1 MLFNVI
7 HEPYGTH
14 NSIHDVNIVDFIVY
28 HVRQNLWDPIAS
40 MPPRSQNW
48 EEPGFSTETVTVL
61 TEKNWG
67 ENDRKWKMGHY
78 QWDSLSAK
86 NEIK

>member
-1 MLFNVI
+1 
-7 HEPYGTH
+7 
-14 NSIHDVNIVDFIVY
+14 
-28 HVRQNLWDPIAS
+28 

-48 EEPGFSTETVTVL
+48 EEQGFSTETVTVL

>member
-7 HEPYGTH
+7 HEPYGAH
-14 NSIHDVNIVDFIVY
+14 NSIYDMNIVDFIVY
-28 HVRQNLWDPIAS
+28 HVRQNLWDPIIS

-48 EEPGFSTETVTVL
+48 EEPGFSTETVTFL
-61 TEKNWG
+61 TEKYWG

-78 QWDSLSAK
+78 QWDSLLANK
-86 NEIK
+86 IK